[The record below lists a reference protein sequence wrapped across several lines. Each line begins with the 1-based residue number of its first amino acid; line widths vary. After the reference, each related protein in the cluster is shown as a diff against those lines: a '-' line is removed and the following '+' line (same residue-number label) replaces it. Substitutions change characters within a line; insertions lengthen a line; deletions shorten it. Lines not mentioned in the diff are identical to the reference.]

1 MEAEIKSLIE
11 QQGQAFT
18 DFKTRTDDEIKSL
31 GHAMDEI
38 CKKVNRP
45 YGGTSSFSMQGAHE
59 MKSKLA
65 AFIRNG
71 DVSIFEQKALT
82 TAGDSGGVV
91 VPKQLSDEI
100 VSLQQKYSPLRSICR
115 VVQIDTLASNYS
127 QPVNTGGID
136 SGWVGETDSRPA
148 TNTPNL
154 TDVAFPDGEVYAN
167 LPISQ
172 WFEEDAKVANWLI
185 EEIAKEFSRKE
196 GAAFVSGNGTKQ
208 PKGIL
213 AYATAAT
220 DDDTRAYGTV
230 QYVASGDAAAI
241 KPDSLV
247 DVLYS
252 LKPEYRANATWLCNS
267 KTLAAIRKLKDGDG
281 NSMWQPALSQGQPQ
295 LLLGYPLLEC
305 NDWPDIAGNAFP
317 LAVGDFN
324 SAYFI
329 LDRTQ
334 TLLRDPFTAKPN
346 VLFYARKR
354 VSGALVDS
362 CAVKL
367 LKIAA

>member
-1 MEAEIKSLIE
+1 MEEVKSLIE
-11 QQGQAFT
+11 QQGSAFT
-18 DFKTRTDDEIKSL
+18 DFKTRTDDEIKQL
-31 GHAMDEI
+31 GRAIDELS
-38 CKKVNRP
+38 KKANRP
-45 YGGTSSFSMQGAHE
+45 YAGGSSFSRDDLE
-59 MKSKLA
+59 MKTKLA
-65 AFIRNG
+65 EFIKSG
-71 DVSIFEQKALT
+71 DMSLFEKKALT

-91 VPKQLSDEI
+91 VPQQLASEI
-100 VSLQQKYSPLRSICR
+100 VSLQQKYSPLRSVCR
-115 VVQIDTLASNYS
+115 VVSIETLASSYV
-127 QPVNTGGID
+127 QPVNTGGTD
-136 SGWVGETDSRPA
+136 SGWVGESDARPA

-154 TDVAFPDGEVYAN
+154 ESVAFPDGEVYAN

-172 WFEEDAKVANWLI
+172 WFEEDAQVANWLI
-185 EEIAKEFSRKE
+185 QEIAKEFSRKE
-196 GAAFVSGNGTKQ
+196 GAAFIFGTGTKQ
-208 PKGIL
+208 PKGFL
-213 AYATAAT
+213 SYATAAT
-220 DDDTRAYGTV
+220 DDETRDYGTIQHV
-230 QYVASGDAAAI
+230 VSGDAATI
-241 KPDSLV
+241 KPDSLI
-247 DVLYS
+247 DLLYT
-252 LKPEYRANATWLCNS
+252 LRPEYRANATWLCNS

-305 NDWPDIAGNAFP
+305 NDLPDIAADAFP

-324 SAYFI
+324 SAYYI

-362 CAVKL
+362 QAVKL